1 MLNTLWSVLLLAAYL
16 LILRNILFIPSWS
29 LLFNELAQQIH
40 MVHATTLGVVSN
52 MIPVV
57 VVFVLGQTIVLRHQI
72 AGTSM
77 DYLTP
82 GKSY

>member
-1 MLNTLWSVLLLAAYL
+1 MLNTLWNVLLLAAYL
-16 LILRNILFIPSWS
+16 LILRNILFIPSLS
-29 LLFNELAQQIH
+29 LLFNKPVQQIH

-57 VVFVLGQTIVLRHQI
+57 VVFVLGQTIRHQI
-72 AGTSM
+72 AGSSM

-82 GKSY
+82 GKNY

>member
-1 MLNTLWSVLLLAAYL
+1 MLNTLWNVLLLAAYL
-16 LILRNILFIPSWS
+16 LILRNILFIPSLS

-40 MVHATTLGVVSN
+40 MVHASTLGVVSN
-52 MIPVV
+52 MIPFV
-57 VVFVLGQTIVLRHQI
+57 VVFVLGQTIRRQI